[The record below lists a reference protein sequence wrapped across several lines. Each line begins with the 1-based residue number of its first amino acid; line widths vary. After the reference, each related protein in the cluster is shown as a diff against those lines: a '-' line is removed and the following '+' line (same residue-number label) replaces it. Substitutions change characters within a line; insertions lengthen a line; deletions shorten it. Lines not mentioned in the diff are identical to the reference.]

1 MTGHSACWIYL
12 LAQVTTSQCADWYGA
27 FATCCASLAL
37 RIPVPWYS
45 GHRMLDLLTSS
56 GNHRI
61 ARIGTVLS
69 LPAVL
74 AYPCACPHLGG
85 AQRMLDL
92 LTSSGNHRSV
102 RIGTMLSL
110 PAVLAYPCACPHLG
124 SAQCMLDLLT
134 SSGNH
139 RSAQVYYRSERGHMR
154 ARALRCI
161 GMAVTAFGGPAVFAE
176 RRFRHP
182 LCRLPAR
189 SLVLHMPAPW

>member
-37 RIPVPWYS
+37 RIPEPWYS

-61 ARIGTVLS
+61 A
-69 LPAVL
+69 
-74 AYPCACPHLGG
+74 
-85 AQRMLDL
+85 
-92 LTSSGNHRSV
+92 